1 MHRKVWKALRINSNR
16 GTCSRLLKMTTLFRL
31 QLMCVV
37 WSRLRLSSYIHYLK
51 YIEPKGGNIALFPGH
66 PQSHS
71 RSTFYAHQKGNL
83 SIRLVLTISS
93 FLLAAS
99 KNGGRIKAWP
109 GAYEFYHMIC
119 GSHHAGSLLYFC
131 ILQMTKDVKW
141 DDGLGMSNT
150 V

>member
-1 MHRKVWKALRINSNR
+1 
-16 GTCSRLLKMTTLFRL
+16 
-31 QLMCVV
+31 MCGVITGPTV
-37 WSRLRLSSYIHYLK
+37 CSYIHYLK

-66 PQSHS
+66 PQSPS
-71 RSTFYAHQKGNL
+71 RSTFYAHRKRNL
-83 SIRLVLTISS
+83 GIRLVLAISS